1 MINEELQ
8 KAIEVAEESVEGFA
22 EKDSFEM
29 LLAKA
34 VLELKDR
41 LNNERE
47 RILEMVKEGLWDVE
61 GIRYHLEQKDKNENS
76 QNMG

>member
-1 MINEELQ
+1 MTNEELQ

-22 EKDSFEM
+22 EEDSFEM

-47 RILEMVKEGLWDVE
+47 ACAKIADKYADGLERNYSEIIADA
-61 GIRYHLEQKDKNENS
+61 IRARGQE
-76 QNMG
+76 